1 MSSSILLTYRMCF
14 WNIEN
19 CGFWFLGSENFHK
32 VADLT
37 ILNTFV
43 QVLPRSEW
51 ETHFHLSDPVDSSST
66 KMKLLTQIMC
76 FWIIW
81 SDWVKIVDFDFWG
94 QKIITSASDKFNPMF
109 VVCERRHHFIGN
121 FGEEAHFIGYL
132 REEAP
137 FYWVN
142 FGGVWCFYLFMS
154 KTILEVGWGFILW
167 SMPYLE
173 GWPVAI

>member
-1 MSSSILLTYRMCF
+1 M
-14 WNIEN
+14 
-19 CGFWFLGSENFHK
+19 
-32 VADLT
+32 
-37 ILNTFV
+37 
-43 QVLPRSEW
+43 
-51 ETHFHLSDPVDSSST
+51 
-66 KMKLLTQIMC
+66 
-76 FWIIW
+76 
-81 SDWVKIVDFDFWG
+81 KIVDFDFWG
-94 QKIITSASDKFNPMF
+94 QKIFTSASDKLNPMF

-137 FYWVN
+137 FHWVN